1 MARSLRRQTLSMR
14 GQVVDFGSLAQSNSE
29 QITLGNTRTNVRGD
43 QLGDGGVVLKTQEQI
58 EAEWARKRALNTAP
72 RAVDIK
78 ADMVKPSAPPTPP
91 VSDIDFPSVSD
102 LVSQGV
108 IPTAATPKR
117 KIVDSD

>member
-1 MARSLRRQTLSMR
+1 MARGLRRQTLSMR
-14 GQVVDFGSLAQSNSE
+14 GEVVDFGSLSQSNSE

-58 EAEWARKRALNTAP
+58 EAEWARRTAS
-72 RAVDIK
+72 RQAAAADIK
-78 ADMVKPSAPPTPP
+78 ADMARPAARPAPP

-108 IPTAATPKR
+108 IPTATPKR